1 MDLRTKAL
9 QNHYKN
15 VYLEHGNETFWMV
28 IDPND
33 IGTWYVLIHNL
44 DGDNKGGEYLMR
56 MTAPNNY
63 PFGPPKFE
71 LFTPNPRYEIG
82 KSRPCVSMGEYHPEG
97 YPALLG
103 MYGFACEIAYSIS
116 VPGDEMGAGI
126 SIKMKVSSADKQEMA
141 KKSVEYNKKHYPEV
155 MKLFE
160 EERTRVFKNPL
171 EYNNS
176 KITKPSK
183 QSNPP
188 KSSKSTKS
196 SKSSKSS
203 RSSKSIESDTDSDES
218 FSEQSIELETNK
230 AKSTRSSKPVE
241 PMSDSSSSDEP
252 IKQDSRSSKTNKSK
266 SKSISKKKK
275 K

>member
-196 SKSSKSS
+196 SKSS

>member
-1 MDLRTKAL
+1 
-9 QNHYKN
+9 
-15 VYLEHGNETFWMV
+15 
-28 IDPND
+28 
-33 IGTWYVLIHNL
+33 
-44 DGDNKGGEYLMR
+44 

-176 KITKPSK
+176 KITKQSK
-183 QSNPP
+183 QS
-188 KSSKSTKS
+188 K
-196 SKSSKSS
+196 
-203 RSSKSIESDTDSDES
+203 SSKSIESDTDSDES

-252 IKQDSRSSKTNKSK
+252 IKQGSKSSKTNKAK
-266 SKSISKKKK
+266 SKSISKKEKK
-275 K
+275 